1 MHLQRTS
8 RPSIGRIS
16 VIFLVVVILL
26 VSFYGAYVWLDWK
39 ILQTMYQR
47 KAGLNWFETVFYH
60 NYTFIVAALLSL
72 IVVNPRPG
80 RSDLWEAY
88 GAAQSMLGGI
98 TGVREPAVPSTMG
111 FGKISWVFWQFLKW
125 ALAFLYIVPNNG
137 LPMFGNLT
145 IVVSMAAKG
154 VGDWSKLVRVL
165 MLPIMPASGPELVD
179 LMPTMEV
186 QYRLFFYVASTLA
199 IVLALRMFLKF
210 VRDFASLRR
219 ESWLRDIFLGFAFI
233 VLIVLFE
240 APYWRM
246 DVRTPYEYAISAA
259 LVICFLFVGVAFQ
272 VRGVGTTLA
281 LARRRRSLVTAL
293 GLLLLVILLGNALMV
308 TGFTVN
314 WNNNWI
320 EYEWRPLTAKQIM
333 ATRWAAGI
341 DSFKYQP
348 LSAIPSGNASRTL
361 SVVRQWDQEAAI
373 TKMKNQIGVNWMRL
387 ADSDVIYYGD
397 REYWVAPTTVLYP
410 SNDWISRRLI
420 YTHASKV
427 ICLDSHSGEFV
438 PVGNVFGIKT
448 EPAIYYG
455 EGFRETVYVQVKGF
469 KEVEETSY
477 SKDADYELSGWQRML
492 WFLSEGQLGFAF
504 SPPQDEMKMLYKRD
518 ILTRV
523 KGILIYGLEL
533 DEDVY
538 LVSDGQSIYYAAQV
552 LTEYPLQSG
561 FSASSY
567 QRLFGY
573 VLVNVEDGQLHGY
586 VVAKPDGFLV
596 DFYRDYYPNWKSPP
610 SWLVPQLR
618 YSEQLLG
625 MHDYAG
631 QLDVDFK
638 FHVTDPFVWR
648 AGSAFYER
656 PPATLVHYI
665 LLLSDEE
672 VRFVGI
678 QLVEFKASAGKN
690 LAGLY
695 VAYGGPNLGE
705 VTLYGV
711 GNVTMAQLIGP
722 SAALQALETDDYVR
736 TQLTLLTNRRLG
748 NILLY
753 SIAGK
758 LYYFIPVYIVAQEA
772 AAVITKMAFVVV
784 IDALTGAKVAT
795 GSDASQAYYS
805 LVGARPPVVTGYE
818 NRLTNIRTYLDTRK
832 LSVINVT
839 KVTANAEIEV
849 GRAMYLNEAQW
860 QDTARTI
867 DSFLKEYVSK
877 TGATEIYAWSQDPT
891 SVSLGVLVF
900 QGGIVKLYY
909 LTIRVR

>member
-1 MHLQRTS
+1 MERTS
-8 RPSIGRIS
+8 RPSIGRITI
-16 VIFLVVVILL
+16 VFLLVVFLL
-26 VSFYGAYVWLDWK
+26 VAFYGLYVWLDWR
-39 ILQTMYQR
+39 ILQTMYQQ
-47 KAGLNWFETVFYH
+47 KAGIDWFDTVFYH

-72 IVVNPRPG
+72 IVLNPRPG
-80 RSDLWEAY
+80 RSDLWETY
-88 GAAQSMLGGI
+88 GAAQSMLGGL
-98 TGVREPAVPSTMG
+98 TGFREPVVLPT
-111 FGKISWVFWQFLKW
+111 FGLGKVGWAFWQFLKW
-125 ALAFLYIVPNNG
+125 VLAFLYIMPNNG
-137 LPMFGNLT
+137 LPIFGNLT
-145 IVVSMAAKG
+145 IAASMAAKG
-154 VGDWSKLVRVL
+154 VGDWTKLLRVL
-165 MLPIMPASGPELVD
+165 LLPIMPASGPELIA
-179 LMPTMEV
+179 LTPTMEV
-186 QYRLFFYVASTLA
+186 QYRLFFYVASAVA
-199 IVLALRMFLKF
+199 IVIALRMFLKF
-210 VRDFASLRR
+210 IRDFATVRR

-246 DVRTPYEYAISAA
+246 DVRTPYEYAIAAA

-281 LARRRRSLVTAL
+281 LARRRRLLVTVL
-293 GLLLLVILLGNALMV
+293 GVLLLVILLGNALIV

-320 EYEWRPLTAKQIM
+320 EYEWRPLTAKQI
-333 ATRWAAGI
+333 AVTRWAAGI
-341 DSFKYQP
+341 DPFKYQS

-373 TKMKNQIGVNWMRL
+373 TKMKNQIGVNWMKL
-387 ADSDVIYYGD
+387 ADSDVIYYGG

-410 SNDWISRRLI
+410 SSDWISRRLI

-427 ICLDSHSGEFV
+427 IGLDSHNGEYV
-438 PVGNVFGIKT
+438 PVRNVFGLKA
-448 EPAIYYG
+448 EPPIYYG

-469 KEVEETSY
+469 KEVEEISY
-477 SKDADYELSGWQRML
+477 SKDADYALSGWQRML

-504 SPPQDEMKMLYKRD
+504 SPPQDEIKMLYKRD
-518 ILTRV
+518 ILTRIRS
-523 KGILIYGLEL
+523 ILIYGLEL

-538 LVSDGQSIYYAAQV
+538 LVSDGQNIYYAAQV
-552 LTEYPLQSG
+552 LIEYPLQSG

-567 QRLFGY
+567 QRLFGF
-573 VLVNVEDGQLHGY
+573 VLVNVEDGRLDGY
-586 VVAKPDGFLV
+586 VVAKSDGFLV

-625 MHDYAG
+625 MHNYSG

-638 FHVTDPFVWR
+638 FHVADPFVWR
-648 AGSAFYER
+648 AGSAFFER

-665 LLLSDEE
+665 LLLSDED

-678 QLVEFKASAGKN
+678 QLVEFRASAGKN

-695 VAYGGPNLGE
+695 VAYGGPGLGE
-705 VTLYGV
+705 VVLYGV
-711 GNVTMAQLIGP
+711 GNVTMTQLIGP

-758 LYYFIPVYIVAQEA
+758 LYYFIPVYIVTQEA
-772 AAVITKMAFVVV
+772 TAVITKMAFVVA

-795 GSDASQAYYS
+795 GSDAAQAYYS
-805 LVGARPPVVTGYE
+805 LIGGKPPVITGYE
-818 NRLTNIRTYLDTRK
+818 NRLTNIRTYLETKK
-832 LSVINVT
+832 LPPINVT
-839 KVTANAEIEV
+839 KITANAEIEV
-849 GRAMYLNEAQW
+849 GKTTYLDETQW
-860 QDTARTI
+860 QQTTQAI

-877 TGATEIYAWSQDPT
+877 TGATEVYTWSQDPN
-891 SVSLGVLVF
+891 SMNLGVLVF
-900 QGGIVKLYY
+900 QGGIVRLYY
-909 LTIRVR
+909 MTIRVR

>member
-1 MHLQRTS
+1 MERTS
-8 RPSIGRIS
+8 PPFTRRITI
-16 VIFLVVVILL
+16 IFLLVVFLL
-26 VSFYGAYVWLDWK
+26 VAFYGLYVWLDWR
-39 ILQTMYQR
+39 ILQTMYQK
-47 KAGLNWFETVFYH
+47 KAGIDWFDTVFYH

-72 IVVNPRPG
+72 IVLNPRPG

-88 GAAQSMLGGI
+88 GAAQSMLGGL
-98 TGVREPAVPSTMG
+98 TGFREHVVLPT
-111 FGKISWVFWQFLKW
+111 FGLGKVGWAFWQFLKW
-125 ALAFLYIVPNNG
+125 VLAFLYIMPNNG
-137 LPMFGNLT
+137 LPIFGNLT
-145 IVVSMAAKG
+145 IAASMAAKG
-154 VGDWSKLVRVL
+154 VGDWTKLFRVL
-165 MLPIMPASGPELVD
+165 LLPIMPASGPELIA
-179 LMPTMEV
+179 LTPTMEV
-186 QYRLFFYVASTLA
+186 QYRLFFYVASAVA
-199 IVLALRMFLKF
+199 IVIALRMLLKF
-210 VRDFASLRR
+210 IRDFATVRR

-246 DVRTPYEYAISAA
+246 DVRTPYEYAIAAA

-281 LARRRRSLVTAL
+281 LARRRRLLVTVL
-293 GLLLLVILLGNALMV
+293 GVLLLVILLGNALIV

-320 EYEWRPLTAKQIM
+320 EYEWQPLTAKQI
-333 ATRWAAGI
+333 AVTRWAAGI
-341 DSFKYQP
+341 DPFKYQS

-373 TKMKNQIGVNWMRL
+373 TKMKNQIGVNWMKL
-387 ADSDVIYYGD
+387 ADSDVIYYGG

-410 SNDWISRRLI
+410 SSDWISRRLI

-427 ICLDSHSGEFV
+427 ICLDSHNGEYV
-438 PVGNVFGIKT
+438 PVSNVFGLKA
-448 EPAIYYG
+448 EPPIYYG

-469 KEVEETSY
+469 REVEEISY
-477 SKDADYELSGWQRML
+477 SKDADYALSGWQRML
-492 WFLSEGQLGFAF
+492 WFLAEGQLGFAF
-504 SPPQDEMKMLYKRD
+504 SSPQDEIKMLYKRD
-518 ILTRV
+518 ILTRIQS
-523 KGILIYGLEL
+523 ILIYGLAL

-552 LTEYPLQSG
+552 LIDYPLQSG
-561 FSASSY
+561 FSASTY

-573 VLVNVEDGQLHGY
+573 VLVNVEDGRLQGY
-586 VVAKPDGFLV
+586 VVAKSDGFLV
-596 DFYRDYYPNWKSPP
+596 DFYKDYYPNWTSPP

-625 MHDYAG
+625 MHDYSG
-631 QLDVDFK
+631 QLDIDFK
-638 FHVTDPFVWR
+638 FHVADPFVWR
-648 AGSAFYER
+648 AGSAFFER

-665 LLLSDEE
+665 LLLSDED

-678 QLVEFKASAGKN
+678 QLVEFRASAGKN

-695 VAYGGPNLGE
+695 VAYGGPGLGE
-705 VTLYGV
+705 VVLYGV
-711 GNVTMAQLIGP
+711 GNVTMTQLIGP

-758 LYYFIPVYIVAQEA
+758 LYYFIPVYIVTQEA
-772 AAVITKMAFVVV
+772 TAVITKMAFVVA

-795 GSDASQAYYS
+795 GSDAAQAYYA
-805 LVGARPPVVTGYE
+805 LVGGKPPVVTGYE
-818 NRLTNIRTYLDTRK
+818 NRLTNIRTYLEAKK
-832 LSVINVT
+832 LAPINVT
-839 KVTANAEIEV
+839 KITANAEIEV
-849 GRAMYLNEAQW
+849 DKINYLDETQW
-860 QDTARTI
+860 QQTTRAI

-877 TGATEIYAWSQDPT
+877 TGATEVYTWNQDPN
-891 SVSLGVLVF
+891 SMNLGVLVF
-900 QGGIVKLYY
+900 QGGIVRLYY
-909 LTIRVR
+909 MTIRVR